1 MSKKTFNWFAKTSA
15 SVVLEAELKA
25 LGQSAG
31 PVSFRVFNT
40 KLQQNK
46 EVFMQTPTIIFMKG
60 VVCSPVTLPPQV
72 PVFQVRGHN
81 APLGAGPNGAWRA
94 VASNNLVVQ

>member
-40 KLQQNK
+40 EIQQSK
-46 EVFMQTPTIIFMKG
+46 EVFMQTPTIISMVLVLNLPVVFAGGELAGCEFAG
-60 VVCSPVTLPPQV
+60 VTFEGSSLEGGSVAG
-72 PVFQVRGHN
+72 R
-81 APLGAGPNGAWRA
+81 AGARWC
-94 VASNNLVVQ
+94 